1 MNEWLSWLSCHRGK
15 SKYFYPILV
24 SPSPYPCTAL
34 VGTFDCAGA
43 NTDTAAEDGT
53 IVFAMS
59 ASLPPAHQP
68 ATFIFGPGRYQ
79 AAVFI
84 LAAACLCSGFV
95 WLKGKIFGLPQEARS
110 GSGLRRGG
118 KTWQEERREIGN
130 RSLKSSHRSSILSR
144 WTHQIVQTQAQL
156 LKELGIND
164 IIHYKKFSGVDEIS
178 I

>member
-110 GSGLRRGG
+110 GSGCGEEEKPDRMRGG
-118 KTWQEERREIGN
+118 KLGIVHSNHHIAPAFSPDGDTRRP
-130 RSLKSSHRSSILSR
+130 
-144 WTHQIVQTQAQL
+144 AQL
-156 LKELGIND
+156 LKELTTLFTIN
-164 IIHYKKFSGVDEIS
+164 YWWSRWN
-178 I
+178 

>member
-84 LAAACLCSGFV
+84 LAAACLCSG
-95 WLKGKIFGLPQEARS
+95 
-110 GSGLRRGG
+110 
-118 KTWQEERREIGN
+118 
-130 RSLKSSHRSSILSR
+130 
-144 WTHQIVQTQAQL
+144 IV
-156 LKELGIND
+156 
-164 IIHYKKFSGVDEIS
+164 
-178 I
+178 